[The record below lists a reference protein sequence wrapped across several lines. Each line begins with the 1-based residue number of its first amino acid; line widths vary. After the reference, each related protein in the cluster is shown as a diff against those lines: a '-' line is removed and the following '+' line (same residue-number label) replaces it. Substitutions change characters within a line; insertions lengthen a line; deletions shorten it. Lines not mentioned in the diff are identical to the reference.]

1 MVVRIGICRGS
12 NEAGLLGTQDC
23 AGMPAELLGAG
34 EQWEG
39 REAATLWIALNSRQR
54 SLFLTL

>member
-23 AGMPAELLGAG
+23 AGMLGPSCWGRGSSGRAG
-34 EQWEG
+34 RQPRCGSLGIPG
-39 REAATLWIALNSRQR
+39 RGVYS
-54 SLFLTL
+54 